1 MTYCSD
7 CAASR
12 ICSGHHRLFNPAC
25 IYCGGRLIQAI
36 SRARKGITPAE
47 ITQRRR
53 VVLADWMAAGHPEQE
68 LRDLAKSKSPA
79 LQPEQTKERK

>member
-12 ICSGHHRLFNPAC
+12 LCSGHHRYFSPAC
-25 IYCGGRLIQAI
+25 LYCGSRLIQAI
-36 SRARKGITPAE
+36 GKVGSTGAE

-53 VVLADWMAAGHPEQE
+53 VVLKDWMAMGHDEKE
-68 LRDLAKSKSPA
+68 LRQLAASKSPA
-79 LQPEQTKERK
+79 LQPEPTKERK